1 MCPMSLFLSHPLQLF
16 NRSLIILGSPA
27 LIQLKCAE
35 LLNSYFSDG
44 QQHHRKLDFS
54 RKWAKIIFEIETSLK
69 AKIHL
74 HCNQKF
80 TRTSWGGHILVFQ
93 ADM

>member
-16 NRSLIILGSPA
+16 NRNLIILASPA

-44 QQHHRKLDFS
+44 QHHHRKLDFS
-54 RKWAKIIFEIETSLK
+54 RQWAKIIFEIETSLK

-80 TRTSWGGHILVFQ
+80 TRTSWGGHILVFR